1 MRLALMDPCCLGV
14 LHPGLRKIGNNME
27 KKLTNLT
34 LADEILISVF
44 FLLMFETHF
53 SSDPGALSLSLPVV
67 VCASLHL

>member
-1 MRLALMDPCCLGV
+1 MRLALMDPCCLAV
-14 LHPGLRKIGNNME
+14 LHPGLRKTGNNK

-44 FLLMFETHF
+44 FLMFETHF
-53 SSDPGALSLSLPVV
+53 SSDPGALCLSLPVV